1 MVGEDGVQV
10 LAGRRE
16 GEEGRYRGAGLQD
29 VEEEF
34 VG

>member
-1 MVGEDGVQV
+1 MGEDRVQM

-16 GEEGRYRGAGLQD
+16 GEEGADGGAGLQD